1 MPASGGATK
10 RIRFGLEYTCGNV
23 DLQIVADLLGK
34 VKKQVSAA
42 TADTSLDSSSA
53 CAAGALCCCWY
64 HRSEGAAAADTIAPQ
79 AQLQLDESAS
89 IEEREFTEDA
99 CGLPDELTR
108 DADGFPIF
116 AAMKDVGGCETMKD
130 PEGFPIFEAQTDI
143 LALLDEDDTPVVL
156 LAFF

>member
-1 MPASGGATK
+1 M
-10 RIRFGLEYTCGNV
+10 
-23 DLQIVADLLGK
+23 
-34 VKKQVSAA
+34 SAA

-156 LAFF
+156 LAF